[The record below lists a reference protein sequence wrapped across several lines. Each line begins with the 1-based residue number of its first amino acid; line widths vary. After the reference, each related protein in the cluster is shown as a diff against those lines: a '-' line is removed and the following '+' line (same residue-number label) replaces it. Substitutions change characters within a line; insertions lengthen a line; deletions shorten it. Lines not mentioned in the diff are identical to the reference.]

1 MAVQHS
7 FSPFIENE
15 APHGERFRL
24 VMEKDACLDP
34 VAFATCP
41 VGSPLYW
48 AWAVPV
54 VDGPIPFSG
63 TFPPNA
69 PRAATNAAELYAAA
83 TGFPVATAH
92 QRNMGDCSYAMFGV
106 ALLNTATP
114 AQGDSQNTQIELP
127 AGIVVVNNVGAMTYG
142 YPDGYDDYITGLRI
156 IKTRG
161 VTQALVDGTTDVA
174 VGNYLE
180 GVTGAYNLVLDA
192 ANANVGTF
200 IALEARTTNSVD
212 MMWVC
217 CIGVSY

>member
-15 APHGERFRL
+15 APHGERFRM

-48 AWAVPV
+48 AWETPV

-69 PRAATNAAELYAAA
+69 PRAATNANELYAAA

-92 QRNMGDCSYAMFGV
+92 QRNMGDSSYAMFGV
-106 ALLNTATP
+106 AQLNTA
-114 AQGDSQNTQIELP
+114 NTGTNIHLP
-127 AGIVVVNNVGAMTYG
+127 AGIVVINNVGAMSYG
-142 YPDGYDDYITGLRI
+142 YPSGYADYITALRVVR
-156 IKTRG
+156 TRG
-161 VTQALVDGTTDVA
+161 VVQARVDGNA
-174 VGNYLE
+174 AILVGSYLE
-180 GVTGAYNLVLDA
+180 GVNGTYYLVVDA

-200 IALEARTTNSVD
+200 IALEAYAVNATI
-212 MMWVC
+212 MIWVT

>member
-15 APHGERFRL
+15 APHGERFRM
-24 VMEKDACLDP
+24 VMEKDLCLDP

-48 AWAVPV
+48 AWETPV

-69 PRAATNAAELYAAA
+69 PRAATNANELYAAA

-92 QRNMGDCSYAMFGV
+92 QRNMGDSSYAMFGV
-106 ALLNTATP
+106 AQLNT
-114 AQGDSQNTQIELP
+114 DNTGTNINLP

-142 YPDGYDDYITGLRI
+142 YPAAYDDYITALRI
-156 IKTRG
+156 IRTRG
-161 VTQALVDGTTDVA
+161 VVQARVDGNAAIA
-174 VGNYLE
+174 VGDYLE
-180 GVTGAYNLVLDA
+180 GVNGTYYLVVDA
-192 ANANVGTF
+192 ANVNVGTF
-200 IALEARTTNSVD
+200 IALEAYAVNATI
-212 MMWVC
+212 MIWVT

>member
-15 APHGERFRL
+15 APHGERFRM
-24 VMEKDACLDP
+24 VMEKDLCLDP

-48 AWAVPV
+48 AWDVPV

-69 PRAATNAAELYAAA
+69 PRAATNANELYAAA

-92 QRNMGDCSYAMFGV
+92 QRNMGDSSYAMFGV
-106 ALLNTATP
+106 ALLGVANTGT
-114 AQGDSQNTQIELP
+114 NIHMP
-127 AGIVVVNNVGAMTYG
+127 AGIVVINNVGAMSYG
-142 YPDGYDDYITGLRI
+142 YPAGYADYITALRVVR
-156 IKTRG
+156 TRG
-161 VTQALVDGTTDVA
+161 VVQARANGTGAIA
-174 VGNYLE
+174 VGDYLE
-180 GVTGAYNLVLDA
+180 GGAGVYNLIVDA
-192 ANANVGTF
+192 ANANIGTF
-200 IALEARTTNSVD
+200 VSLEAYAVAAVA
-212 MMWVC
+212 MIWVT

>member
-15 APHGERFRL
+15 APHGERYRM
-24 VMEKDACLDP
+24 VMEKDLCLDP

-48 AWAVPV
+48 AWETPV

-83 TGFPVATAH
+83 TGFPQATSH
-92 QRNMGDCSYAMFGV
+92 QRNSGTASYAMFGV
-106 ALLNTATP
+106 ANLGVANTGT
-114 AQGDSQNTQIELP
+114 NINLP
-127 AGIVVVNNVGAMTYG
+127 AGIVVVNNVAAGTYG
-142 YPDGYDDYITGLRI
+142 YPVSYDDYITALRI
-156 IKTRG
+156 VRTRG
-161 VTQALVDGTTDVA
+161 VVQARVNGDAAIA

-180 GVTGAYNLVLDA
+180 GGAGVYNLIVDA

-200 IALEARTTNSVD
+200 IALEAYAVNAVI
-212 MMWVC
+212 MIWVT